1 MWWLAVQAAVSYS
14 QAADAKRKAETENA
28 IRASEAE
35 LTNQTRKIA
44 NGRNYA
50 VDSLNRWVQ
59 SVNNNLAL
67 RSGGEALNANT
78 TNRLRTGDYRTQRAF
93 SGSLREAESAGAASV
108 ARAASGV
115 NGQVASMIGG
125 TMALRNSIVK
135 EQLRR
140 QGVSEDDGMARQAGM
155 IMSQMVTGLDNSIL
169 TPSTDYS
176 SNTPSYLATKNPL
189 LATLPYLL
197 TAAKVGYDE
206 YTQGTTDSTPLTA
219 EQHSRF
225 TGNSTLPND
234 GLGIDDPYS
243 LWVSK

>member
-1 MWWLAVQAAVSYS
+1 MWWYAVQAAVAYN
-14 QAADAKRKAETENA
+14 QASEAKGEADVENA
-28 IRASEAE
+28 IRGSEAG

-50 VDSLNRWVQ
+50 VDKLNRWVK

-67 RSGGEALNANT
+67 RSGGEALTAST
-78 TNRLRTGDYRTQRAF
+78 TNRLRAGDHRTQRAF
-93 SGSLREAESAGAASV
+93 SGALSEAEALGAASV
-108 ARAASGV
+108 ARAATGI
-115 NGQVASMIGG
+115 NGQVAGMIGG

-176 SNTPSYLATKNPL
+176 TNTPSYLRTQNPL
-189 LATLPYLL
+189 GAALPALFAMGKNAYND
-197 TAAKVGYDE
+197 Y
-206 YTQGTTDSTPLTA
+206 QGPKMDSTPLTVT
-219 EQHSRF
+219 QQSRF
-225 TGNSTLPND
+225 EGNSTLPND

-243 LWVSK
+243 TWVSK